1 MIELQS
7 WSADS
12 SSAGW
17 PVVLEPKDAMNLPA
31 ASPLTPAARPSRP
44 IKLYRIALSGHCH
57 RVELLLSL
65 LGLPYE
71 LVDIDTA
78 NRAHK
83 SPEFLARNA
92 FGQVPVIED
101 GDVTLAD
108 SNAILVYL
116 EGRYA
121 PGQWLP
127 RDPAQAAA
135 VQRWLSVAAGQLAY
149 GLHLAR
155 LITLFKRPAN
165 PAEPIARGKALVEV
179 MEGELQARPF
189 LAGERATLADL
200 ANYAYIALAP
210 EGNVS
215 LAPFPA
221 VRAWLARIEALPG
234 FVPMKKSATGRT
246 T

>member
-1 MIELQS
+1 
-7 WSADS
+7 
-12 SSAGW
+12 
-17 PVVLEPKDAMNLPA
+17 MNAPAPSLP
-31 ASPLTPAARPSRP
+31 TPAPRPSRP

-78 NRAHK
+78 KRAHK
-83 SPEFLARNA
+83 TPEFLAKNA
-92 FGQVPVIED
+92 FGQVPVMED

-127 RDPAQAAA
+127 REPVQAAA
-135 VQRWLSVAAGQLAY
+135 VQRWLSVAAGQVAF
-149 GLHLAR
+149 GPAAAR
-155 LITLFKRPAN
+155 VITLFKRPAD
-165 PAEPIARGKALVEV
+165 PAEAIARGTALFEV
-179 MEGELQARPF
+179 MEGELKARPF

-200 ANYAYIALAP
+200 ANYAYIAHAP

-221 VRAWLARIEALPG
+221 IRAWLARIEALPG
-234 FVPMKKSATGRT
+234 FVPMQKSAVGLAA
-246 T
+246 